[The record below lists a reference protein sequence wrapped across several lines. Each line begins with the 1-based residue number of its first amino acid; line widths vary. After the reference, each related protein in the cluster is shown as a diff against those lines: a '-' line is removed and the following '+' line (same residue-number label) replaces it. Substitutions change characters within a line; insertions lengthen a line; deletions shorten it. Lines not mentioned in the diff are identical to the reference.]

1 MSALS
6 EANEEFEAAG
16 AVVLEVS
23 IDDVQKQADWSES
36 MGGVK
41 FHILSDADPKG
52 KVSESYGILS
62 QRDTSRR
69 ATFIIDKEGV
79 IAESKIYP
87 PGSLPSVRKLIP
99 VIEGLK

>member
-1 MSALS
+1 VSALS
-6 EANEEFEAAG
+6 EANDEFEAAG

-23 IDDVQKQADWSES
+23 VDDVQKQADWSES
-36 MGGVK
+36 MGGIK

-52 KVSESYGILS
+52 RVSELYGILS
-62 QRDTSRR
+62 QRNTSRR
-69 ATFIIDKEGV
+69 ATFIIDKAGV
-79 IAESKIYP
+79 IQESKIYP